1 MPWTFPLL
9 AALFAFDPY
18 RTAMGYPAVWYIRA
32 SVLPNKMLPD
42 FVVFAVGIAAWVG
55 SRDGR
60 RHTLDLVEMTPRP
73 RWVGQLAAWAATTIW
88 AIVAFLAGTA
98 VLYGVTATQAT
109 WGGPPWWPVV
119 ASCAELALLAALG
132 FTAGAL
138 WPGRFT
144 APLAAVGAFVL
155 SLEGFNNAVGRSSA
169 FSVLSPTTYVPAND
183 AGVFYPY
190 PPDVAIDQL
199 MFLIGLT
206 VVILGVLGLVRSSGA
221 GPGLRRGV
229 AVLTAAGAAAALTAV
244 GLAGTARQQV
254 TGSTRTAS
262 ASASFGMES
271 PWIIPALHD
280 AASDRLVPYQP
291 VCVTAAVPVCI
302 HPAFRDFLPDVTAG
316 LGPVLRE
323 LAGLPGAPVRVTQ
336 APVGSLATPSGAVI
350 GAGTAEGTLDGT
362 PPVFRYTA
370 DTLPARAFAQTP
382 RTFRQ
387 DLRGAL
393 VAAFLPTQAA
403 ASGGQHGTAP
413 DRPGVAARLA
423 VQSALLFVAGVP
435 LKAQS
440 NALAPPYVPVP
451 RAQQAQIKAAAQRL
465 AALPAP
471 VRHAW
476 LASHLAA
483 LRAGHVTLAQLP

>member
-1 MPWTFPLL
+1 
-9 AALFAFDPY
+9 
-18 RTAMGYPAVWYIRA
+18 
-32 SVLPNKMLPD
+32 
-42 FVVFAVGIAAWVG
+42 
-55 SRDGR
+55 
-60 RHTLDLVEMTPRP
+60 
-73 RWVGQLAAWAATTIW
+73 
-88 AIVAFLAGTA
+88 
-98 VLYGVTATQAT
+98 
-109 WGGPPWWPVV
+109 
-119 ASCAELALLAALG
+119 
-132 FTAGAL
+132 
-138 WPGRFT
+138 
-144 APLAAVGAFVL
+144 
-155 SLEGFNNAVGRSSA
+155 
-169 FSVLSPTTYVPAND
+169 
-183 AGVFYPY
+183 
-190 PPDVAIDQL
+190 
-199 MFLIGLT
+199 
-206 VVILGVLGLVRSSGA
+206 
-221 GPGLRRGV
+221 
-229 AVLTAAGAAAALTAV
+229 
-244 GLAGTARQQV
+244 
-254 TGSTRTAS
+254 
-262 ASASFGMES
+262 MES

-403 ASGGQHGTAP
+403 ASGGQQGTAP